1 MYKIDENKDF
11 IVYHR
16 EIQPV
21 FCIIFRLDVTLK
33 GKIKPIL
40 KIKKIQRGKLWSR
53 PMNSHATI
61 LNTENSDTENKI

>member
-1 MYKIDENKDF
+1 MYKIDETRIY

-33 GKIKPIL
+33 GK
-40 KIKKIQRGKLWSR
+40 KKNHSK
-53 PMNSHATI
+53 NF
-61 LNTENSDTENKI
+61 LNIDREVNYEVDQ

>member
-1 MYKIDENKDF
+1 MYKIDETRIY

-33 GKIKPIL
+33 GK
-40 KIKKIQRGKLWSR
+40 KKKTY
-53 PMNSHATI
+53 PKNF
-61 LNTENSDTENKI
+61 LNIDREVNYEVDQ